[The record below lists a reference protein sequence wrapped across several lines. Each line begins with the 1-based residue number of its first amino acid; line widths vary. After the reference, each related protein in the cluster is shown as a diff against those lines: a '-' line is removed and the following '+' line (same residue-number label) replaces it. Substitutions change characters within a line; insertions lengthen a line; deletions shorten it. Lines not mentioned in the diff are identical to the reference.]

1 MKEKKP
7 VPGWIYPAAAV
18 FWLVIWQIAYQNV
31 GSDLLLSS
39 PLSVLKRLGQL
50 VIQGSFWMTILRSLS
65 RILQGLIMGIAA
77 GFLLGWASGKAAV
90 VRPFI
95 SLPMAIIK
103 ATPVAS
109 FVILALVWL
118 SGRNLS
124 IFIVFM
130 MVTPIIWAACDEGFR
145 NPDPLLKEMSHV
157 YRLSY
162 GKRFLHLELPAV
174 KTLFLTSLKVAIGF
188 AFKSGI
194 AGEVIAIPKG
204 TIGTQLHNAK
214 VYLETTDLFAW
225 TVVIILLSVLIEKGF
240 SKILDL
246 VARRGGEA
254 A

>member
-1 MKEKKP
+1 MKQHKP
-7 VPGWIYPAAAV
+7 TGWIYPLAAI
-18 FWLVIWQIAYQNV
+18 FWLAVWQIAYQKV

-39 PLSVLKRLGQL
+39 PLSVMKRLWEL
-50 VIQGSFWMTILRSLS
+50 IRTPLFWGTVLRSLG
-65 RILQGLIMGIAA
+65 RITQGLLLGVVA
-77 GFLLGWASGKAAV
+77 GFLLGWLSGKV
-90 VRPFI
+90 SLIRPFI
-95 SLPMAIIK
+95 ALPMSIIK

-124 IFIVFM
+124 VFIVFM
-130 MVTPIIWAACDEGFR
+130 MVTPILWAACDEGFHS
-145 NPDPLLKEMSHV
+145 PDPLLKEMAKT

-174 KTLFLTSLKVAIGF
+174 KQLFLTALSVAIGF

-225 TVVIILLSVLIEKGF
+225 TVVIIVLSMVVEKGF
-240 SKILDL
+240 RYLIHLLLKK
-246 VARRGGEA
+246 GEGEK
-254 A
+254 